1 MICHIDEIVA
11 AARAGRPVIMIDAET
26 RKNEGHLIVPA
37 QFADAATINFMAR
50 HCRGIVA
57 LAITAERAR
66 ALGLKPMVRWNE
78 SHYQMAYTVSIEARS
93 GVSTGI
99 SAGDRAQTIRTAI
112 DPHSGALDIV
122 TPGHVFPIIAS
133 EGGLTARPGH
143 TEAAIEICQRA
154 GLIPAAVVCA
164 IMGVDG
170 SMATRAELAGLAA
183 AHDLPVGLVG
193 DLMAPRPAM
202 TRLAE
207 AAILPFNAA
216 QRGGMRHAAAG

>member
-66 ALGLKPMVRWNE
+66 ELGLKPMVRWNE

-122 TPGHVFPIIAS
+122 TPGPRLSDHRQRRRPDGPARTHRS
-133 EGGLTARPGH
+133 RDRDLPAGRTDSRRRGLRDHGRGRIDGHARRTG
-143 TEAAIEICQRA
+143 RA
-154 GLIPAAVVCA
+154 G
-164 IMGVDG
+164 
-170 SMATRAELAGLAA
+170 R
-183 AHDLPVGLVG
+183 
-193 DLMAPRPAM
+193 RP
-202 TRLAE
+202 
-207 AAILPFNAA
+207 
-216 QRGGMRHAAAG
+216 